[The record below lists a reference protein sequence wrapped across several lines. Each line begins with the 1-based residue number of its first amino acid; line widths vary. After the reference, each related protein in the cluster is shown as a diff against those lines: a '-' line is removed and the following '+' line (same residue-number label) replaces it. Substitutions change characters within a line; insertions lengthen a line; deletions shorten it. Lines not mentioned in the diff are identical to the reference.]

1 VSPQT
6 QRGCIIALGILL
18 VIGLLAPLVA
28 IAFT

>member
-1 VSPQT
+1 VSPET

-18 VIGLLAPLVA
+18 IVGLLAPLIA